1 MFFLQQLLLTGMH
14 NYQMLTKW
22 TTGYSS
28 TTTTSSSCQC
38 FLWPVK
44 DVQQP
49 QGGVIS
55 TWTSAHTVSSP
66 RRWSAL
72 VPKIANVLGLDLPIV
87 AKLCA
92 GLQNVPHFK
101 RKQPIIL
108 ETDNLARRRHFFY
121 YIKTIGVFIIWSKSW
136 NKVFKKLL
144 FSEHPWISGLQAT
157 IPPGFF
163 KVL

>member
-1 MFFLQQLLLTGMH
+1 MRKGSGMICTIQH
-14 NYQMLTKW
+14 PLFIQVLSVTCQKSTALSGASLISGW
-22 TTGYSS
+22 TRS
-28 TTTTSSSCQC
+28 
-38 FLWPVK
+38 
-44 DVQQP
+44 
-49 QGGVIS
+49 
-55 TWTSAHTVSSP
+55 TVSSP